1 MNSRIRTPF
10 YRFFLNPDYV
20 AARSLRSLRSNNIH
34 QCSPFSCYTVEY
46 PTGGRGAGDW
56 VVGGGGGEDETLGT
70 RLTTICLRLSGEYL
84 PRLLGEYSPMQPRS
98 QGLSSYRPLGRAKM
112 RDPGNEVVTN
122 VH

>member
-1 MNSRIRTPF
+1 MFVNLLKNEKEMI
-10 YRFFLNPDYV
+10 L
-20 AARSLRSLRSNNIH
+20 
-34 QCSPFSCYTVEY
+34 SPRRCEKHAKCKCYFI
-46 PTGGRGAGDW
+46 
-56 VVGGGGGEDETLGT
+56 
-70 RLTTICLRLSGEYL
+70 TTICLRLSGEYL